1 MFIDIKKVFVAIEEN
16 DVKTMRY
23 YLSQRHFNP
32 DNLYDTNIFEEN
44 TFTWSA
50 LHAAAYYGAMDV
62 IGLLMEY
69 NANVELQDT
78 WYKGRPLA
86 WAAFGGKCHPRD
98 KALLD
103 LGTMKRLTLLPTM
116 LLLLLI
122 GHLEAAKLLIEKYS
136 ADKRAQN
143 EHGQVALELV
153 YEKTPE
159 WEKMFAEVTRATRT
173 STYLL
178 AF

>member
-1 MFIDIKKVFVAIEEN
+1 
-16 DVKTMRY
+16 MRY

-44 TFTWSA
+44 IFTWSA

-86 WAAFGGKCHPRD
+86 WAAFGGKCH
-98 KALLD
+98 
-103 LGTMKRLTLLPTM
+103 
-116 LLLLLI
+116 
-122 GHLEAAKLLIEKYS
+122 LEAAKLLIEKYS

-159 WEKMFAEVTRATRT
+159 WEKMFAE
-173 STYLL
+173 
-178 AF
+178 

>member
-1 MFIDIKKVFVAIEEN
+1 MSTIYLSSTFTDIKKIFVAIEEN

-32 DNLYDTNIFEEN
+32 DNLYDTNIFEESI
-44 TFTWSA
+44 FTWSA

-86 WAAFGGKCHPRD
+86 WAAFGGKCYQRD
-98 KALLD
+98 KAMLD
-103 LGTMKRLTLLPTM
+103 LG
-116 LLLLLI
+116 
-122 GHLEAAKLLIEKYS
+122 
-136 ADKRAQN
+136 
-143 EHGQVALELV
+143 
-153 YEKTPE
+153 
-159 WEKMFAEVTRATRT
+159 ATKG
-173 STYLL
+173 
-178 AF
+178 